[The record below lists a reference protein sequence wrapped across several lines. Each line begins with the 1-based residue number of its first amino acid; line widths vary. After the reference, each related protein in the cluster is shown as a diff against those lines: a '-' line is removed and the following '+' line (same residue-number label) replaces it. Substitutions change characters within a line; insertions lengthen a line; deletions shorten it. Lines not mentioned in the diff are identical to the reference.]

1 VGRAVRIGQPD
12 VVEIHTFRIVDDVM
26 DNLDRRMVE
35 VHVGKI
41 AAARTICETLY
52 AGFEKHKITV
62 DVGAEDAEAE
72 EAEEPVVTSA
82 EVDEDPQIVAAV

>member
-1 VGRAVRIGQPD
+1 

-41 AAARTICETLY
+41 AAARSICETLY
-52 AGFEKHKITV
+52 AGFETHKITEE
-62 DVGAEDAEAE
+62 AAAEAV
-72 EAEEPVVTSA
+72 AKPDSRPI
-82 EVDEDPQIVAAV
+82 DISEDPTEVAAV